1 MLRVQLLST
10 EVLDPRPP
18 DHPPWEMRDRQAKAL
33 PFLLQGGKV
42 FFEGWA
48 DLVEQLHQG
57 MAEEAGAGRLGVEVV
72 RRGPAER
79 AITVPGAPQAAA
91 HGLPMGS
98 HRDSL
103 VQVKSPGGGRDADL
117 SVLSCDH
124 EQVHEVPVHPAVPGG
139 RVPAAHGEHLQALQG
154 LRRGLSVSGPC
165 LLVGG
170 PLPPSLETSSHLP
183 VPVLGLQR
191 TQRPLPAPRKNVLG
205 RCAVDGVHLQA
216 LLPLPTV

>member
-1 MLRVQLLST
+1 
-10 EVLDPRPP
+10 
-18 DHPPWEMRDRQAKAL
+18 
-33 PFLLQGGKV
+33 
-42 FFEGWA
+42 
-48 DLVEQLHQG
+48 

-124 EQVHEVPVHPAVPGG
+124 EQVHEVPMHPAVPGG

-154 LRRGLSVSGPC
+154 LWRGLSVSVPC

-170 PLPPSLETSSHLP
+170 PLPPSPETSSHLP

-191 TQRPLPAPRKNVLG
+191 TQRPLPAPRKNILG
-205 RCAVDGVHLQA
+205 WCAVDGVHLQA